1 MIKSKVRHSLCTYE
15 ELKHIPTKFF
25 YKATIVAYTFDLDDL
40 NTIVENDIFAD
51 LEDIIY
57 GDFTYFNEDVHV
69 GFHFMNENVLV
80 NETPQYFIVWL
91 FCFALIEIK
100 IQQH

>member
-1 MIKSKVRHSLCTYE
+1 MTY
-15 ELKHIPTKFF
+15 T
-25 YKATIVAYTFDLDDL
+25 YDLDDL
-40 NTIVENDIFAD
+40 NTNVEYDIFAD

-57 GDFTYFNEDVHV
+57 GDNYDPNDDYHV
-69 GFHFMNENVLV
+69 GFHFINVNALV
-80 NETPQYFIVWL
+80 NETPQYFIVWS

>member
-1 MIKSKVRHSLCTYE
+1 MDYASD
-15 ELKHIPTKFF
+15 P
-25 YKATIVAYTFDLDDL
+25 DDL
-40 NTIVENDIFAD
+40 NTKVEDDIFAN

-57 GDFTYFNEDVHV
+57 GDYNHFNDEFHV

-91 FCFALIEIK
+91 FWFALIEIK